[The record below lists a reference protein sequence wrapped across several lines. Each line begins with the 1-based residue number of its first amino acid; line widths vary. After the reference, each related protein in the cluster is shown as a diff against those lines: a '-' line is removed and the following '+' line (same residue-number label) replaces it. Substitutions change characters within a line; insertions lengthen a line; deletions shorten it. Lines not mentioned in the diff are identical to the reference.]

1 MRGRR
6 GLMPT
11 GPVSRVRFHNG
22 TIVWA
27 VPGLGVR
34 RAIRDDATL
43 RRRSMI
49 ETARD
54 AELRRGDARDRS
66 PPGPLPGQRCKIIR
80 SMPGRR
86 FAADHPGSER

>member
-1 MRGRR
+1 MTGRGYLLPAGSMSRMR
-6 GLMPT
+6 
-11 GPVSRVRFHNG
+11 VHNG

-34 RAIRDDATL
+34 RAMRFNAML

-54 AELRRGDARDRS
+54 AELRPNDASVRGCREALRGS
-66 PPGPLPGQRCKIIR
+66 AQR
-80 SMPGRR
+80 
-86 FAADHPGSER
+86 